1 MNKLLM
7 IKVQA
12 AIDTEED
19 VEIKAILQSWLYE
32 QIVKQE
38 LMFE

>member
-1 MNKLLM
+1 MNKSLM

-19 VEIKAILQSWLYE
+19 AEIKAILQDWINYE
-32 QIVKQE
+32 LIKEE
-38 LMFE
+38 LR